1 MFNDKLPEPVE
12 LKNEKFNKDIQQW
25 NERIKLLQSEKMKRI
40 NAQNDLISSKKLD
53 KYIKRLSLK

>member
-25 NERIKLLQSEKMKRI
+25 NERIKLL
-40 NAQNDLISSKKLD
+40 
-53 KYIKRLSLK
+53 